1 MRRPS
6 LARTL
11 VELSAFVVGAAVVTG
26 ALFVAAGACASLVAI
41 SLRGSPRPVSP

>member
-11 VELSAFVVGAAVVTG
+11 VELSAFVVGAAMVTG
-26 ALFVAAGACASLVAI
+26 ALFVVAGVCVGLASLNARAP
-41 SLRGSPRPVSP
+41 S

>member
-11 VELSAFVVGAAVVTG
+11 VELTAFTVGAAMVTG
-26 ALFVAAGACASLVAI
+26 ALFVALGAFVGLAAI
-41 SLRGSPRPVSP
+41 SLED